1 MNVITIDEVSKDF
14 GKVRALDNINIRFE
28 AGKIYGLLGRNGAGK
43 TTMMKIIYGML
54 FPSTGTVTVDGKKV
68 TDDDILGQMFFA
80 GEKNY
85 LLPDASVEKIFRIMK
100 DFRPEFDAAYAKS
113 LADSFGMDV
122 KKKVRSLST
131 GYATLLKNILAL
143 ASNASCLL
151 LDEPTL
157 GLDAN
162 HRDMFYRSLLEKYG
176 AEPFTLII
184 STHSINEVA
193 AIVDH
198 VIVIHDGRI
207 IKNESRD
214 TLIDSGY
221 SVSGKASA
229 VREYTRDKEILGSET
244 LGGYEVVFI
253 SGQPPKVGIPDDVE
267 IGKMDLQSLFIQLTN
282 TKGRDRK

>member
-43 TTMMKIIYGML
+43 TTMIKIIYGML
-54 FPSTGTVTVDGKKV
+54 FPSTGTITVNGKKV

-221 SVSGKASA
+221 TVSGKASA

-253 SGQPPKVGIPDDVE
+253 SGQPPIGATPDNVE

>member
-221 SVSGKASA
+221 TVSGKASA

-253 SGQPPKVGIPDDVE
+253 SGQPPIGATPDNVE